1 MFAAASEVAL
11 RFFFFFGLFRFFFVL
26 SPGEA
31 VWAPGP
37 PAAGGG
43 PSRFSKGMLNATD
56 VFGNGRTRVGVEGF
70 GVDTDTPN
78 DVSFVGDAIAEF
90 AASVMLSDTFVLRCI
105 SWLEGVRGGDKGA
118 MFVVPA

>member
-1 MFAAASEVAL
+1 MRKIFDVAVPFHEVCTTLFAAASEVAL

-70 GVDTDTPN
+70 GVDTDTP
-78 DVSFVGDAIAEF
+78 
-90 AASVMLSDTFVLRCI
+90 FVLWLSEI
-105 SWLEGVRGGDKGA
+105 SKYGLG
-118 MFVVPA
+118 